1 MKHTVAT
8 CAHLLTAPLPWMLID
23 AKLDAGTELDATARR
38 PDLGCAQQALGAAE
52 RSTRC
57 EA

>member
-1 MKHTVAT
+1 MEHTVAT
-8 CAHLLTAPLPWMLID
+8 CAHLLTAPQWMLID

-38 PDLGCAQQALGAAE
+38 SDLGCAQQALGAAE
-52 RSTRC
+52 RSARC